1 MLRFLHLADL
11 HLGAAFDML
20 SQKAAE
26 SAQQKQFA
34 ALEHA
39 VRVAGRERVHA
50 ILIAGDLFDSPLPSA
65 TVFSRAMSIL
75 SQAVCPVLIAP
86 GNHDHICAGSPYLTS
101 ALPSNVHVFTQSTLE
116 PVHLGEAATVWGAAF
131 HDQSAVIPLTH
142 RKFSRPVNICLVHTD
157 LKTDGGY
164 NHYSPDEIA
173 ASGFSGCRSQP
184 RAQRSAPRWRHGLLL
199 SRWYECG
206 RKH

>member
-1 MLRFLHLADL
+1 MR
-11 HLGAAFDML
+11 
-20 SQKAAE
+20 
-26 SAQQKQFA
+26 
-34 ALEHA
+34 
-39 VRVAGRERVHA
+39 HA

-65 TVFSRAMSIL
+65 TVFSHVMSIL
-75 SQAVCPVLIAP
+75 SQAACPVLIAP
-86 GNHDHICAGSPYLTS
+86 GNHDYICAGSPYLTS

-173 ASGFSGCRSQP
+173 ASGFSYRLPVTTTHPAVCAALAVQSFAARVV
-184 RAQRSAPRWRHGLLL
+184 
-199 SRWYECG
+199 
-206 RKH
+206 

>member
-39 VRVAGRERVHA
+39 VRVAGRERAHA

-75 SQAVCPVLIAP
+75 SQAACPVLIAP
-86 GNHDHICAGSPYLTS
+86 GNHDYICAGSPYLDFRS
-101 ALPSNVHVFTQSTLE
+101 AFQCACFH
-116 PVHLGEAATVWGAAF
+116 PVHTGTG
-131 HDQSAVIPLTH
+131 S
-142 RKFSRPVNICLVHTD
+142 
-157 LKTDGGY
+157 
-164 NHYSPDEIA
+164 
-173 ASGFSGCRSQP
+173 SG
-184 RAQRSAPRWRHGLLL
+184 
-199 SRWYECG
+199 
-206 RKH
+206 